1 MTPELELVDY
11 LHNQLTGNQSDLDE
25 NNSYYDADRRLQAIG
40 VAIPKEM
47 RVLLARVGWPG
58 QYLGNLA
65 DRSVLEGFRMGGKP
79 DERLWQWWKDNRL
92 PAESRLCHIEAMKH
106 GRAFASIAAP
116 DPTDPLADPE
126 TPLIRVESP
135 KNMWVEEDPVTRRV
149 RHALRV
155 YRGRNEPQARR
166 STLLLPDATLLCS
179 REGVTGPWKIDRA
192 IEHGLGLPPVVPFY
206 NNVDLHER
214 KGHSEI
220 SPPLRD
226 FTDTASRL
234 FMTMATA
241 AELLA
246 VPQRL
251 LLNVAEEALKADP
264 ADAGA
269 VLELYLSKIITVDSD
284 NAQAFQWAAAELR
297 NFVDGLQEV
306 TRFAAAETGMPP
318 EYLAL
323 TSDNPAS
330 AEAIQASESRL
341 VTKAENKNVV
351 WGDGWEQVMRIG
363 LLVMD
368 GKVTPEARRLESIWR
383 NPATPT
389 FAAQADA
396 ATKLVTATTP
406 DGKPLMHVEQAR
418 PRVGMTPEEQA
429 EAAKLDK
436 QSTAYQLAALSRP
449 TPREPGTGAKPA
461 AKTGEAA

>member
-1 MTPELELVDY
+1 MTPELQLIDY

-25 NNSYYDADRRLQAIG
+25 NNSYYDADQRLKAIG
-40 VAIPKEM
+40 VAVPQAM

-58 QYLGNLA
+58 QYLRNLA
-65 DRSVLEGFRMGGKP
+65 DRSTLEGFRMGGKP
-79 DERLWQWWKDNRL
+79 DDRLWQWWKDNRL
-92 PAESRLCHIEAMKH
+92 PAESRLLHIEAMKH
-106 GRAFASIAAP
+106 GRAYASIAAP
-116 DPTDPLADPE
+116 DRTDPLADPE

-155 YRGRNEPQARR
+155 YKGPNEAQARR

-179 REGVTGPWKIDRA
+179 REGVTGPWKVDRA
-192 IEHGLGLPPVVPFY
+192 IEHGLGAVPVVPFY

-214 KGHSEI
+214 KGHSEM
-220 SPPLRD
+220 SQPLRD
-226 FTDTASRL
+226 FTDAASRL

-251 LLNVAEEALKADP
+251 LLNVAEEALKVDP
-264 ADAGA
+264 ADSGA
-269 VLELYLSKIITVDSD
+269 VLELYLSRIITVDSD

-330 AEAIQASESRL
+330 AEAIQASESRM
-341 VTKAENKNVV
+341 VKNAENKNVV
-351 WGDGWEQVMRIG
+351 WGDGWEQVMRIS

-368 GKVTPEARRLESIWR
+368 GAVTPAARRLESIWR

-396 ATKLVTATTP
+396 SVKLATSSTP
-406 DGKPLMHVEQAR
+406 DGRPVMHVEQVR
-418 PRVGMTPEEQA
+418 SRVGMSPEEQE
-429 EAAKLDK
+429 EAKRLDK
-436 QSTAYQLAALSRP
+436 ESSSAVLAALARP
-449 TPREPGTGAKPA
+449 AFREPGAPAKPQ
-461 AKTGEAA
+461 GEEAA